1 MSIFLLVVGLIL
13 FVGLVVVH
21 EFGHLLAAR
30 RGGVEVEEFGIGF
43 PPRAWSKK
51 LKSGMLFTLNWLP
64 LGGFVK
70 LKGEHDSA
78 TAKGSFG
85 AASLTTKIQ
94 VMLAGV
100 VMNLLTAFALL
111 TVLALV
117 GMPKIIEN
125 QFTVKSDT
133 KVVNSQVLAGYIE
146 PGSPADKA
154 KLELRDRLVSISD
167 GSKTVQIDS
176 IPALQNGTEQF
187 SGKKIELNITRD
199 GKEQSISTVL
209 RSREEVNASKKTD
222 QPKGYLGVVLN
233 ELTVQRSTWSS
244 PIVAVGLIKQL
255 TVETFKGLGNALWNV
270 IRGQGKAASQQV
282 SGPVGIFVLLKDGS
296 GLGYQYMLMII
307 AIISLTLAIMN
318 VLPIPALDG
327 GRLFVTLLYRKVLR
341 KPLSQDKEEQIHGTG
356 FALLML
362 LFVVITVV
370 DVRRFF

>member
-1 MSIFLLVVGLIL
+1 MAIFLLVVGLIL

-255 TVETFKGLGNALWNV
+255 TVETFKGLGNALWNA

-341 KPLSQDKEEQIHGTG
+341 EPLSQDKEEQIHGTG

>member
-1 MSIFLLVVGLIL
+1 M
-13 FVGLVVVH
+13 
-21 EFGHLLAAR
+21 
-30 RGGVEVEEFGIGF
+30 
-43 PPRAWSKK
+43 
-51 LKSGMLFTLNWLP
+51 
-64 LGGFVK
+64 
-70 LKGEHDSA
+70 
-78 TAKGSFG
+78 
-85 AASLTTKIQ
+85 
-94 VMLAGV
+94 
-100 VMNLLTAFALL
+100 
-111 TVLALV
+111 
-117 GMPKIIEN
+117 
-125 QFTVKSDT
+125 
-133 KVVNSQVLAGYIE
+133 
-146 PGSPADKA
+146 
-154 KLELRDRLVSISD
+154 SISD